1 MIVILYKTGKGG
13 KILYYTV
20 HDRQLLLDSPYA
32 LCSSWRVG
40 LGRERER
47 THRFASL
54 AARDEAIRRLVS
66 GRIKDG
72 YRLLY
77 SFNRSSGGVVTGFL
91 HGLAQHEANSRER
104 ILEAALYGAL

>member
-40 LGRERER
+40 MAGSGSGLI
-47 THRFASL
+47 ASPASRPETRRY
-54 AARDEAIRRLVS
+54 AA
-66 GRIKDG
+66 
-72 YRLLY
+72 
-77 SFNRSSGGVVTGFL
+77 
-91 HGLAQHEANSRER
+91 
-104 ILEAALYGAL
+104 